1 MNLETNL
8 ILGATMFCIG
18 FYGFITSKNAVRILM
33 SLELIINAVNLN
45 LVTFSTFFDSHEI
58 KGQVFALFVITI
70 AAAESA
76 IALAILLSLYRN
88 RGSIALNQFNLLKW

>member
-8 ILGATMFCIG
+8 ILGATIFCIG

-33 SLELIINAVNLN
+33 SLELIINAVNIN
-45 LVTFSTFFDSHEI
+45 LVTFSTFFDAHEI

-70 AAAESA
+70 ESA